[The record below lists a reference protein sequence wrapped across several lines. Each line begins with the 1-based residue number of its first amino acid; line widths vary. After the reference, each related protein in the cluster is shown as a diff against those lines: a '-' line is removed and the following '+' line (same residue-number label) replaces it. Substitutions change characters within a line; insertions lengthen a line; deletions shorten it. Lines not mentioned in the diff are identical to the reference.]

1 MRCNYT
7 IWERKGVSDTMDNK
21 CKLGI
26 MQPYFLPYLGYFQ
39 LMNAVD
45 KYVVYDDV
53 NYIKGGWINRNHILA
68 NSAAS
73 RINLILREASPNKLI
88 NEVGV
93 MHNNDKLLRTITMSY
108 SKSPYFKEVYPVVE
122 KIITYEED
130 NLGLYLYHQFSEL
143 CKYMQIDTELIL
155 SSTLNKDCSLKAEDK
170 VLHIC
175 GILNAGEYFNSIG
188 GLELYS
194 KERFKENGIELHF
207 MKMKS
212 DVTYKQYNDTFIPNL
227 SIVDVMMFNSVEQ
240 IHELLNQYE
249 LF

>member
-1 MRCNYT
+1 
-7 IWERKGVSDTMDNK
+7 MDNK
-21 CKLGI
+21 CKVGI

-68 NSAAS
+68 NSVS
-73 RINLILREASPNKLI
+73 TRINLILREASPNKLI

-93 MHNNDKLLRTITMSY
+93 MHNNTKLLKTLSMAY
-108 SKSPYFKEVYPVVE
+108 SKAPYFKAVYSVVE
-122 KIITYEED
+122 SIITYEED
-130 NLGLYLYHQFSEL
+130 NLGLYLYHQFAEL

-155 SSTLNKDCSLKAEDK
+155 SSSLNKDCSLKAEDK
-170 VLHIC
+170 VIHIC
-175 GILNAGEYFNSIG
+175 GILNAGEYFNSVG

-194 KERFKENGIELHF
+194 KERFRENGMELHF

-212 DVTYKQYNDTFIPNL
+212 DVTYKQFNDTFVPNL

-240 IHELLNQYE
+240 IHELLTQYE
-249 LF
+249 LL